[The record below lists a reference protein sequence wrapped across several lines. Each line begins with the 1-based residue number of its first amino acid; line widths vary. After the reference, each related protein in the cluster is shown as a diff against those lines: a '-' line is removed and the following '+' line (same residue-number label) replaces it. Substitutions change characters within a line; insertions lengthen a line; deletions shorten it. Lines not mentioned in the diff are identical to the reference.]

1 MRGIHLT
8 LRKLLARAKRDETG
22 GALLIIDLDGFKAI
36 NKTFGHAAGND
47 VLVGVARYLMD
58 AVREGDEIARLD
70 GDEFAIIMPGV
81 TPFEADKR
89 AMAISAGLNQ
99 LIIPWQERAI
109 HVRGSVGGACFG
121 PEDDMKSV
129 YRRADEDMYRRKSER
144 TALQTT
150 GGKHDA

>member
-1 MRGIHLT
+1 
-8 LRKLLARAKRDETG
+8 
-22 GALLIIDLDGFKAI
+22 
-36 NKTFGHAAGND
+36 
-47 VLVGVARYLMD
+47 MD

-89 AMAISAGLNQ
+89 AMAISAGLNR

-109 HVRGSVGGACFG
+109 HVRGSVGGAYFG

-144 TALQTT
+144 TALHTT
-150 GGKHDA
+150 GGKHNA